1 MKLSD
6 HITIETMPDYLYKSA
21 RQQQPVWKQ
30 RLQRV
35 IRAIQNW
42 MRELCTSL
50 IEIIILF
57 TAVTVLA
64 GILLSF
70 VEAFWYLYLQ
80 TPVGMKFTADP
91 SRSSVHLLTQLI
103 QKDLFWLSVDV
114 ATAAMAA
121 CLSVSAACQLLA
133 LRRYFYE
140 GRRLLARVIWLSLFS
155 AAAAFILE
163 RNNRI
168 DIQLA
173 FGVAIAPCLCLFSS
187 CQNIAKRLLPELT
200 PFAIIDI
207 IICLKN
213 ACFKATDQISADPQM
228 SLNRLRRD
236 CLQTTATGSSAPA
249 IKTHRT
255 GPRSDKVPG

>member
-1 MKLSD
+1 
-6 HITIETMPDYLYKSA
+6 MPDYLYKSA

-57 TAVTVLA
+57 TAAFVLA

-103 QKDLFWLSVDV
+103 QKDLFLLSVDV
-114 ATAAMAA
+114 ASAAMAA

-140 GRRLLARVIWLSLFS
+140 GRSLLARVIWLSLFS

-200 PFAIIDI
+200 PFAIIQMI
-207 IICLKN
+207 IHFKN
-213 ACFKATDQISADPQM
+213 AWVHPADRVMAKSRPSVNLTDADNFQPTAPPPSPPPVK
-228 SLNRLRRD
+228 SLRM
-236 CLQTTATGSSAPA
+236 APGPHTN
-249 IKTHRT
+249 THKNL
-255 GPRSDKVPG
+255 P

>member
-1 MKLSD
+1 
-6 HITIETMPDYLYKSA
+6 MPDYLYKSA

-30 RLQRV
+30 RLHRV
-35 IRAIQNW
+35 IHAIQNW

-57 TAVTVLA
+57 TAASVLA

-103 QKDLFWLSVDV
+103 QKDLFLLSVDV
-114 ATAAMAA
+114 ASAAMAA

-140 GRRLLARVIWLSLFS
+140 GRSLLARVIWLSLFS

-163 RNNRI
+163 RNNQI

-173 FGVAIAPCLCLFSS
+173 FGVAILPCLCLFSS
-187 CQNIAKRLLPELT
+187 CQNIAQRLLPELT
-200 PFAIIDI
+200 PFAFIDMI
-207 IICLKN
+207 HRMRYARRHSEDRAMSDPPASLY
-213 ACFKATDQISADPQM
+213 ATD
-228 SLNRLRRD
+228 LT
-236 CLQTTATGSSAPA
+236 CLGSPTVATNPLSVKPRQTQSESSDVTGQKLA
-249 IKTHRT
+249 
-255 GPRSDKVPG
+255 